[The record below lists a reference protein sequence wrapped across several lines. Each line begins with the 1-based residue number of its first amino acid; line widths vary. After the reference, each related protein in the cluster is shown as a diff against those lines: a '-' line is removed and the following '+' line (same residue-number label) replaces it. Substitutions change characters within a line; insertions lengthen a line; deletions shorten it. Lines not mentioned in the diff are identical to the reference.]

1 MWQHFVNI
9 RKIEQYISYR
19 GSVAVESWRKTHK
32 VVVGTNATVEH
43 GSMSH
48 SIKLMKYLRYVYKSE
63 WIKNNTILLK
73 MWSGLS
79 LVVALSSSYKGQD
92 NLDYGVAK
100 VLYFETKV
108 NILKTSLDI
117 LPYQVIA
124 FLQKIFF
131 FHVIL

>member
-1 MWQHFVNI
+1 
-9 RKIEQYISYR
+9 
-19 GSVAVESWRKTHK
+19 
-32 VVVGTNATVEH
+32 
-43 GSMSH
+43 
-48 SIKLMKYLRYVYKSE
+48 
-63 WIKNNTILLK
+63 

-100 VLYFETKV
+100 VMYFETKV

-124 FLQKIFF
+124 FLQKVFF